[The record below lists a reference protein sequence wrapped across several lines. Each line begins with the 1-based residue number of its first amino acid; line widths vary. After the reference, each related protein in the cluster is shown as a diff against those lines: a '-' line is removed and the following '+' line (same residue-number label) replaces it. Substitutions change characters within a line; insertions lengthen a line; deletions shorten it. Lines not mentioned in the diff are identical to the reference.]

1 MERSVP
7 TGSIPNH
14 QYLYGKTYADAL
26 KSNDEETARW
36 TAYRQEH
43 VELKENIR
51 MYQQSPRTDI
61 LIPVGS
67 KALLPGQLYH
77 TGELL
82 VSHGNGYFSECSSEQ
97 AQSIADRRIRVAND
111 MLQKYERERMLHSDK
126 LDAPFVREAFADGGG
141 QEILEVYDEAAEK
154 RWREEH
160 RHRVRE
166 HKQREARERAETE
179 STTKNE
185 DGDEDLLR
193 HLEEMELLEELEH
206 EIDQLDI
213 APDDPANE
221 QLQRL
226 MQGEISLNEK
236 PRIAHQDTSQ
246 DNDTEQQSNGIKE
259 QEEEIET
266 TDDEST
272 GSREDDKQ
280 DEDNDENLTA
290 EFQRLLDDTK
300 NCGEEEKINI
310 FRAKLREVRQQLY
323 ANSISIVEKVD
334 LYQLHEEIEEALDF
348 LQLPSEEDGAI
359 AEVRDEPELEA
370 PATKRK
376 SKKIKFAEHDQ
387 IKLIDGRNSS
397 VSESGESTINGTEKT
412 LFLPIVHSPDTLPEA
427 YRAHGT
433 GSTEEILSP
442 ADIYR
447 LFEMETEVK
456 VPSTVGHRKSILK
469 NKQISQQETKQENPV
484 VPKSNRASRP
494 LSKVTPSVAIIG
506 EIVEH
511 DDAVTDTKEPPPES
525 DPKRRT
531 NKKVSRFKQQRQ

>member
-1 MERSVP
+1 MERP
-7 TGSIPNH
+7 AGSIPNH
-14 QYLYGKTYADAL
+14 KYLYGKTYADAL
-26 KSNDEETARW
+26 KSNEEETARW

-51 MYQQSPRTDI
+51 MYQQSLRTDI

-154 RWREEH
+154 RWREKH

-166 HKQREARERAETE
+166 HKQREARERAKTE
-179 STTKNE
+179 STTENE
-185 DGDEDLLR
+185 HGDDDLFK

-213 APDDPANE
+213 APDDAANE

-226 MQGEISLNEK
+226 MRGEISLNEK
-236 PRIAHQDTSQ
+236 PRIAHQETSQ
-246 DNDTEQQSNGIKE
+246 DNVEEQQIQD

-272 GSREDDKQ
+272 GSREDDKE

-290 EFQRLLDDTK
+290 EFQQLLNDTK
-300 NCGEEEKINI
+300 NCGEEEKIKI

-323 ANSISIVEKVD
+323 TNSISIIEKVD

-348 LQLPSEEDGAI
+348 LQLPSEEDGER
-359 AEVRDEPELEA
+359 AEVQDEPEAEA
-370 PATKRK
+370 KATKRK

-397 VSESGESTINGTEKT
+397 VSESGVSTSKGAEKT

-427 YRAHGT
+427 YRTHGT

-447 LFEMETEVK
+447 LFAMETEAK
-456 VPSTVGHRKSILK
+456 VPSTVEIRHRKSILK
-469 NKQISQQETKQENPV
+469 NKQMPQQTDRNPV
-484 VPKSNRASRP
+484 EPKTTSNLASRP
-494 LSKVTPSVAIIG
+494 LSKDTPSVAIIG

-511 DDAVTDTKEPPPES
+511 AVTDTKEPPPES
-525 DPKRRT
+525 DPKGRK